1 MNAHVPQSYEAS
13 IELAEI
19 AAVPKQIIT
28 PRHAKPVIGI
38 VQDTCIGSYR
48 LTQPNIQFNR
58 REFMNMMMWNKHFNG
73 TLPTPI
79 KKGAQSSERYTGQQ
93 VISEII
99 PPINM
104 EMGNSRYNDEKIPD
118 NFVKIKEGKVSQ
130 GIFDKDIFSKPSKGI
145 IHTIFK
151 DYGPAETVHF
161 LDCMQN
167 TVEQF
172 LVYNGFSVGI
182 SDLIAD
188 EQTKKNM
195 DDKIRARKS
204 EVENIIMQ
212 IHLDLFTNNTGKSNK
227 QEFEDLVF
235 AALNKATE
243 ESGKIGLGSLSA
255 ENRLVSMVRAG
266 SKGSLINIAQMLAC
280 VGQQAPEGKRI
291 PLGFTDRTLP
301 HYKKYD
307 DGAEAR
313 GFVESSF
320 IKGLSPQEFFF
331 HAMSGREGLIDT
343 AVKSV
348 TGDTPIV
355 IIENG
360 EAKRVEIGSWI
371 DSQLKIFSNDVKQYD
386 ETQANLELLNIK
398 NEVKIPTMDSD
409 GKMSWGKI
417 TAVTRHDPG
426 EKIYEIKTHGGRD
439 VIVSAGK
446 SLLIYD
452 KKTSKFEEK
461 LTPDVKVGDYVPVTA
476 RLPTPPI
483 IQTKVKLNKY
493 LPKDKYVYGTDFIE
507 AKELMNKTMEG
518 REKIPSGWWDE
529 HNGKEFTLP
538 YPSKARFQRT
548 LVRSELSK
556 IESGYVYPFHASREV
571 SKTSEIFEL
580 NNENGIFL
588 GLFLAEGN
596 VDIKTGYIQITNNDI
611 KIREF
616 VKNWF
621 EKNSLSTSESI
632 KTNEIGTSSCI
643 RGFSSIFAQFL
654 DKFVG
659 HGAENKYV
667 PSEAF
672 IAPEEFIIGVLNGYF
687 SGDGTI
693 GINSI
698 SSTSSSKRL
707 TSGIS
712 LLCNRLGI
720 FGRMRTTQLKSNN
733 FKTENILPSY
743 VIDIRSK
750 WAKIFA
756 QKIPMIHNE
765 KQNKLNIMATSFEH
779 KNFPSQND
787 VVLDAITEI
796 NEMTPEKYPK
806 LYDLTIPSTFNFMIE
821 NGHNCRDT
829 ADTGYIQRQLVKA
842 MEDCVTQNDGSVRDT
857 KMNIVQ
863 FHYGED
869 GINATMI
876 ESQSLGLGKLS
887 EDEIK
892 KEYGLVG
899 VNLDGLLED
908 DTERIDDEAIINEY
922 VAKVLNDQKVMVA
935 SVNKFKDVP
944 NSGAVYSPVNID
956 RLITNIKVKFKLS
969 VDNKTDLT
977 PSYVIQGI
985 ENIIKKTQPYHMIWC
1000 ALLRFHLAPHKLI
1013 GKERFTKKAFD
1024 TLCEGLVVKNFQSW
1038 AQPGEQVGIIAAQ
1051 SIGEPSTQMT
1061 LNTFHLAGVASKS
1074 NVTRGVPRLKEL
1086 LKVTQNP
1093 KAISLSIPLKKE
1105 FRDSIDKAREVAQ
1118 DLELTLLKDIVN
1130 KTAIYY
1136 DPSDETTLLPE
1147 DKDLIKFYSI
1157 FEESKEGD
1165 KEKFSKWLLRIE
1177 FDRDIMFEKNI
1188 SMDDVGF
1195 ALMHKY
1201 SSEINLIY
1209 SDFNA
1214 DKLIMR
1220 IRLTIDNKENQKD
1233 DIINLK
1239 KLQNNLLKNVVIR
1252 GIAGIKSVSYR
1263 KDTNYY
1269 ELVNGKYE
1277 QITQYILDTDGS
1289 NFLEIMNHPYV
1300 NGNSVQS
1307 SHVHDIYENLGVEAA
1322 RATLL
1327 NEITNLFAEAGGVD
1341 FRHLGLLCDWMTRV
1355 GKLLSAD
1362 RYGINK
1368 QDIGPLAKASF
1379 EETEKILLRAA
1390 MFGEID
1396 PVMGV
1401 SAKIMTGQPIK
1412 GGTGFS
1418 EILLDEAALMRLQE
1432 GLPPVEEGEE
1442 EDDYVPTDEQI
1453 EEELYESPDD
1463 KCNVANLRLNVQLPQ
1478 ETIMIQEDDVEML
1491 VVDED

>member
-1 MNAHVPQSYEAS
+1 
-13 IELAEI
+13 
-19 AAVPKQIIT
+19 
-28 PRHAKPVIGI
+28 
-38 VQDTCIGSYR
+38 
-48 LTQPNIQFNR
+48 
-58 REFMNMMMWNKHFNG
+58 
-73 TLPTPI
+73 
-79 KKGAQSSERYTGQQ
+79 
-93 VISEII
+93 
-99 PPINM
+99 
-104 EMGNSRYNDEKIPD
+104 
-118 NFVKIKEGKVSQ
+118 
-130 GIFDKDIFSKPSKGI
+130 
-145 IHTIFK
+145 
-151 DYGPAETVHF
+151 
-161 LDCMQN
+161 
-167 TVEQF
+167 
-172 LVYNGFSVGI
+172 
-182 SDLIAD
+182 
-188 EQTKKNM
+188 
-195 DDKIRARKS
+195 
-204 EVENIIMQ
+204 
-212 IHLDLFTNNTGKSNK
+212 
-227 QEFEDLVF
+227 
-235 AALNKATE
+235 
-243 ESGKIGLGSLSA
+243 
-255 ENRLVSMVRAG
+255 
-266 SKGSLINIAQMLAC
+266 
-280 VGQQAPEGKRI
+280 
-291 PLGFTDRTLP
+291 
-301 HYKKYD
+301 
-307 DGAEAR
+307 
-313 GFVESSF
+313 
-320 IKGLSPQEFFF
+320 
-331 HAMSGREGLIDT
+331 
-343 AVKSV
+343 
-348 TGDTPIV
+348 
-355 IIENG
+355 
-360 EAKRVEIGSWI
+360 
-371 DSQLKIFSNDVKQYD
+371 
-386 ETQANLELLNIK
+386 
-398 NEVKIPTMDSD
+398 
-409 GKMSWGKI
+409 
-417 TAVTRHDPG
+417 
-426 EKIYEIKTHGGRD
+426 
-439 VIVSAGK
+439 
-446 SLLIYD
+446 
-452 KKTSKFEEK
+452 
-461 LTPDVKVGDYVPVTA
+461 
-476 RLPTPPI
+476 
-483 IQTKVKLNKY
+483 
-493 LPKDKYVYGTDFIE
+493 
-507 AKELMNKTMEG
+507 
-518 REKIPSGWWDE
+518 
-529 HNGKEFTLP
+529 
-538 YPSKARFQRT
+538 
-548 LVRSELSK
+548 
-556 IESGYVYPFHASREV
+556 
-571 SKTSEIFEL
+571 
-580 NNENGIFL
+580 
-588 GLFLAEGN
+588 
-596 VDIKTGYIQITNNDI
+596 
-611 KIREF
+611 
-616 VKNWF
+616 
-621 EKNSLSTSESI
+621 
-632 KTNEIGTSSCI
+632 
-643 RGFSSIFAQFL
+643 
-654 DKFVG
+654 
-659 HGAENKYV
+659 
-667 PSEAF
+667 
-672 IAPEEFIIGVLNGYF
+672 
-687 SGDGTI
+687 
-693 GINSI
+693 
-698 SSTSSSKRL
+698 
-707 TSGIS
+707 
-712 LLCNRLGI
+712 
-720 FGRMRTTQLKSNN
+720 
-733 FKTENILPSY
+733 
-743 VIDIRSK
+743 
-750 WAKIFA
+750 
-756 QKIPMIHNE
+756 
-765 KQNKLNIMATSFEH
+765 MATSFEH